1 MVLGAEVLRA
11 KCTKADHRSLEVVAV
26 IETEENFTI
35 SSYGETKNVEA
46 FITLQVERAGK
57 NSRETLMTV

>member
-11 KCTKADHRSLEVVAV
+11 KCTKADHRPLEVVVV
-26 IETEENFTI
+26 IEIEENYTI
-35 SSYGETKNVEA
+35 SLYGETKNVEA

-57 NSRETLMTV
+57 NSQ

>member
-11 KCTKADHRSLEVVAV
+11 KCTKADHRPLEVVAV
-26 IETEENFTI
+26 IEIEENHTVV

-57 NSRETLMTV
+57 NSQ